1 MRITERQEEILDQ
14 LICQRL
20 SDDPDNQELIKS
32 FHCAKGGGLVS
43 YLHQRGWKEDVDG
56 TTAFYLI
63 KNQNGDIL
71 LFFSLKCGSLFDP
84 LDEAEIQDRI
94 DNYNKLLEAIRSD
107 PNGDTKEATLE
118 LLEQIRSGFGLSLDQ
133 LEVRLQRGVKH
144 ATKTLKEIGG
154 DKAQEPNGKIV
165 RVGETYPGV
174 ELVHFCVNDN
184 ARSYWASCGIDRP
197 MGEVLFWRYIAP
209 IIYDIQK
216 IIGCQYVF
224 LFAADAS
231 PDRLLVNYYQ
241 VALKFYQPSDIGTSK
256 PRYDFRCEFMC
267 QKTNDLR
274 TNQAAYFANFNPDID
289 DDII

>member
-1 MRITERQEEILDQ
+1 MRITERQEEILNQ
-14 LICQRL
+14 FVCQRL
-20 SDDPDNQELIKS
+20 SDDPNNKALINS
-32 FHCAKGGGLVS
+32 ITCAKGGGLLS
-43 YLHQRGWKEDVDG
+43 YLHERGWQEDVDG

-63 KNQNGDIL
+63 KNEHGEVL

-84 LDEAEIQDRI
+84 LDEEEIQERI
-94 DNYNKLLEAIRSD
+94 DTYNKLLEAIQAD
-107 PNGDTKEATLE
+107 ANGNAEEATLE
-118 LLEQIRSGFGLSLDQ
+118 LLEQIRSGFGLPLDQ
-133 LEVRLQRGVKH
+133 LEARLQRGVKR
-144 ATKTLKEIGG
+144 AAKTLKAIGG

-184 ARSYWASCGIDRP
+184 AREYWKTCGLDHP

-209 IIYDIQK
+209 IIYEIQS

-241 VALKFYQPSDIGTSK
+241 VALKFHQPSDIGTSK

-267 QKTNDLR
+267 QKVNDLR
-274 TNQAAYFANFNPDID
+274 NNRTYYFDNFNPDIED
-289 DDII
+289 EVV